1 MEKNPTWRKSMS
13 KKQSLVTFLVV
24 LSWTVIAA
32 AAPITYI
39 YTGTGSGSIGGTP
52 FTDAAFSITGVGET
66 ADLASCGGGCQE
78 INHTATSVT
87 ISGIGTFQITSPL
100 RTFLNNTPG
109 LSRQNPPGG
118 DLYNLYVGDFTGWDL
133 VSDWGPINTTGSIHQ
148 WASPQ
153 VNTSGGILV
162 FTDNGTTPGTF
173 QSVLGQEAAAIPTL
187 SQWGMVLLACLLLCV
202 AIRRI
207 RRFEGVV
214 ATR

>member
-1 MEKNPTWRKSMS
+1 MF
-13 KKQSLVTFLVV
+13 KKQSLVTILVV
-24 LSWTVIAA
+24 LSWAMVAA

-52 FTDAAFSITGVGET
+52 FTDAAFTITGVGET
-66 ADLASCGGGCQE
+66 ADVASCGGGCQE
-78 INHTATSVT
+78 INHTETTV
-87 ISGIGTFQITSPL
+87 IIDGIGTFSITSPL

-118 DLYNLYVGDFTGWDL
+118 DLYNLYAGDFTGWDL

-153 VNTSGGILV
+153 VNTSGGVLV
-162 FTDNGTTPGTF
+162 FTTNGVTPGTF
-173 QSVLGQEAAAIPTL
+173 QAVLGREAEAIPTL
-187 SQWGMVLLACLLLCV
+187 SQWGMVLLAGLLLCV
-202 AIRRI
+202 AVWRI
-207 RRFEGVV
+207 RRFEGVA